1 MKRVILVIVMGVIL
15 SLNAMA
21 QSTFT
26 LNTRAW
32 STNYFT
38 TILYDV
44 AHDAI
49 GNFIISDPANALTYN
64 RIVPTGEPV
73 FPILF
78 QKAGFEA
85 NDIFSPY
92 HRAFKNPF
100 TKPGDFGIGLD
111 ASWNPNSIGLYA
123 GAYFKS
129 QEICFKANDDN
140 LRSFYFQPRAGIIL
154 GKKDSLE
161 AGIYY
166 DMVVGSVGRYPG
178 VEKAMFSNG
187 LGLDFAFSRST
198 TKNRESQISFMLPL
212 HNFLNEDYPG
222 FNGMKHRVGYIM
234 LTERIGLDSN
244 NGYHKLGTLASLLH

>member
-1 MKRVILVIVMGVIL
+1 MKKVFLVIVMGVIL
-15 SLNAMA
+15 SLNAKA

-49 GNFIISDPANALTYN
+49 GNFIISNPADALTYD
-64 RIVPTGEPV
+64 RIIPTGELV
-73 FPILF
+73 FPIGIE
-78 QKAGFEA
+78 KAGFEA
-85 NDIFSPY
+85 NDIFGPY

-111 ASWNPNSIGLYA
+111 ASWKPSLFGLYA

-140 LRSFYFQPRAGIIL
+140 LRSFYFQPRAGIVL
-154 GKKDSLE
+154 GKKNSLE
-161 AGIYY
+161 AG
-166 DMVVGSVGRYPG
+166 GSYPN

-212 HNFLNEDYPG
+212 HNFLNEDYVG
-222 FNGMKHRVGYIM
+222 FNGMKRRVGYIM
-234 LTERIGLDSN
+234 FTERIGF
-244 NGYHKLGTLASLLH
+244 

>member
-15 SLNAMA
+15 SLSAKA

-26 LNTRAW
+26 FNTRAW

-38 TILYDV
+38 TILYDI

-49 GNFIISDPANALTYN
+49 GNFIISNPADAQTYD
-64 RIVPTGEPV
+64 RIVPTGELV
-73 FPILF
+73 FPIGIE
-78 QKAGFEA
+78 KAGFED
-85 NDIFSPY
+85 NDIFGPY

-100 TKPGDFGIGLD
+100 TKPGDFGVGLD
-111 ASWNPNSIGLYA
+111 ASWKPSLFGLYA

-154 GKKDSLE
+154 GKKNSLE
-161 AGIYY
+161 AGVYY
-166 DMVVGSVGRYPG
+166 DMVVGAGGSYPN

-187 LGLDFAFSRST
+187 LGLDFAFSHST

-212 HNFLNEDYPG
+212 HNFLNEDYPD
-222 FNGMKHRVGYIM
+222 FNGMKRRVGYIM
-234 LTERIGLDSN
+234 LTERIGF
-244 NGYHKLGTLASLLH
+244 